1 MKRPTFPSVNIGN
14 PVERSGFAVFPIFVA
29 QLNLFDIHDPKPP
42 YAVADAKQRRKVLA
56 CNRKLDGLTL
66 PSLTNSKAIPLLAL
80 AGDEITDTSYLTCA
94 ILVPG
99 NRTIRVPALCYGP
112 AREHA
117 ARGGPVFPPRSA
129 IGWVAA
135 SIYEYEFHLF
145 GNEQICRNAGWQRR
159 QTVCSSLGVTPKRQD
174 VQTFVNLVHSL
185 DFQRVKS
192 VSPLCTEWIALD
204 RRTAVQASALFCRK
218 QLIHL
223 LSIKTL

>member
-1 MKRPTFPSVNIGN
+1 MKKPTFPSLNVGN

-56 CNRKLDGLTL
+56 CNRNLDGLTL
-66 PSLTNSKAIPLLAL
+66 PSLTNAQDTPLLYL
-80 AGDEITDTSYLTCA
+80 AGDEITPTSYLTCA
-94 ILVPG
+94 ILLPG
-99 NRTIRVPALCYGP
+99 NRTIRVPALCCGP
-112 AREHA
+112 SRPHA
-117 ARGGPVFPPRSA
+117 ARGGPVFPSSFA
-129 IGWVAA
+129 IGWVSA

-159 QTVCSSLGVTPKRQD
+159 QTVCSSLGVTPNHQD

-192 VSPLCTEWIALD
+192 VSPFCTEWIASD
-204 RRTAVQASALFCRK
+204 RRTAVRASALFRQK
-218 QLIHL
+218 RLIHL